1 MQTQPV
7 AQPAEPEDQTGVLVA
22 LCGLGALLGFGATRY
37 RAALALAGK
46 RALPVTR
53 ARVAAPIMQVAP
65 GEVQLNKSSPF
76 IMR

>member
-37 RAALALAGK
+37 RAALAVGGK
-46 RALPVTR
+46 RALPVR
-53 ARVAAPIMQVAP
+53 SFP
-65 GEVQLNKSSPF
+65 GSGFLLSQAWN
-76 IMR
+76 